1 MQMPAE
7 REFGKFTCQHVPPE
21 RSLPTLAEDTR
32 AGLLTPPRF
41 LSPKYFYDSY
51 GSELFDQICVTPEYY
66 VTRTED
72 ALLAAR
78 ARAIIDASRPDHIL
92 ELGSGASRKTH
103 HLLTACETRAMRCT
117 YWPYDVCE
125 SILVEAGQ
133 RLMGAYRWLDV
144 NALVGD
150 YHAGLKHLPDP
161 AGRRLFAF
169 LGSTIGNFERPQG
182 VALLRELRSRL
193 RAGDTLLLGADRVKD
208 KSVLLAAY
216 NDAAGVTAAFNL
228 NVLRVLNREL
238 DADFDLES
246 FDHHARYNEHA
257 QQMEMYLIAGREQ
270 TARLRAIDEKLSLEA
285 GERILTEISRKFTL
299 EDLTRLLH
307 EADFDLAA
315 HYEPDNGYFSLILAT
330 PRQESAA
337 PVVPAPSPRT

>member
-1 MQMPAE
+1 MQIPAE
-7 REFGKFTCQHVPPE
+7 IEFGKFTCQHVPPE
-21 RSLPTLAEDTR
+21 RSLPSLAEDTR
-32 AGLLTPPRF
+32 AGLLTPPRS

-72 ALLAAR
+72 ALLAAQGGD
-78 ARAIIDASRPDHIL
+78 IIDLARPEHIV

-103 HLLTACETRAMRCT
+103 HLLEACEARDMRCT

-125 SILVEAGQ
+125 SILIEAGQ

-150 YHAGLKHLPDP
+150 YHAGFKHLPDP
-161 AGRRLFAF
+161 EGRRLFAF
-169 LGSTIGNFERPQG
+169 LGSTIGNFDRPQAI
-182 VALLRELRSRL
+182 ALLSELRAKMRD
-193 RAGDTLLLGADRVKD
+193 GDSLLLGADRVKD

-238 DADFDLES
+238 DADFELEH
-246 FDHHARYNEHA
+246 FDHQARYNEDA
-257 QQMEMYLIAGREQ
+257 RQMEMYLIAGREQ
-270 TARLRAIDEKLSLEA
+270 TATLRAIDTELSLGA
-285 GERILTEISRKFTL
+285 GERILTEISRKFTV
-299 EDLTRLLH
+299 EDLTQLLH
-307 EADFDLAA
+307 EAGFQPGG
-315 HYEPDNGYFSLILAT
+315 HYEPLNEYFSLMLAH
-330 PRQESAA
+330 PR
-337 PVVPAPSPRT
+337 

>member
-1 MQMPAE
+1 MQIPAE
-7 REFGKFTCQHVPPE
+7 IEFGKFTCQHVPPE

-32 AGLLTPPRF
+32 VGLLTPPRS

-51 GSELFDQICVTPEYY
+51 GSELFDQICVTAEYY

-72 ALLAAR
+72 ALLAAQ
-78 ARAIIDASRPDHIL
+78 AGAIIELARPEHIV
-92 ELGSGASRKTH
+92 ELGSGASRKTP
-103 HLLTACETRAMRCT
+103 HLLEACEARDMRCT

-150 YHAGLKHLPDP
+150 YHAGFEHLPDP
-161 AGRRLFAF
+161 QGRRLFAF
-169 LGSTIGNFERPQG
+169 LGSTIGNFDRPQA
-182 VALLRELRSRL
+182 VALLCELRAKMRE
-193 RAGDTLLLGADRVKD
+193 GDSLLLGADRVKE

-238 DADFDLES
+238 DADFELEN
-246 FDHHARYNEHA
+246 FDHQASYNEDA
-257 QQMEMYLIAGREQ
+257 RQMEMYLIAGREQ
-270 TARLRAIDEKLSLEA
+270 TATLRAIDTELSLKS

-299 EDLTRLLH
+299 EDLTGLLH
-307 EADFDLAA
+307 DAGFTLAA
-315 HYEPDNGYFSLILAT
+315 HYEPENGYFSLILAT
-330 PRQESAA
+330 PR
-337 PVVPAPSPRT
+337 